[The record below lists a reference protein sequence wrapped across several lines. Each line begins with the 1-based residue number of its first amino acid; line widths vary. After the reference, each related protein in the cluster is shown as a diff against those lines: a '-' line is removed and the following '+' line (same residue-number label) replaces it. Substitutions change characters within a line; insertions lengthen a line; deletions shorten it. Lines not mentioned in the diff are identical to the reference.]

1 MDFKLSNDI
10 LAEMDAFVDGFNKER
25 ISAVIGNAPSHWGCN
40 GCSGDCNMTAKGGC
54 GKYG

>member
-1 MDFKLSNDI
+1 MDFKLSTGI
-10 LAEMDAFVDGFNKER
+10 LTEMDSFVKSFNKER
-25 ISAVIGNAPSHWGCN
+25 VSAVTVNAPSHWGCN